1 MKHSISTRIGQESVN
16 RNVSKEPRRLFIGI
30 QARGLNSQRFPY
42 HPPYLASNRS
52 TTGSCE
58 NILGHVTIRAAQNVP
73 QSLRMFRLGAAQL
86 ECTVRKVRKRLYRG
100 LSSVRT
106 SAKAACQHSPRA
118 K

>member
-1 MKHSISTRIGQESVN
+1 MPHRDSLLGHYLAALVVNASTVDKCSGDILQSAL
-16 RNVSKEPRRLFIGI
+16 PL
-30 QARGLNSQRFPY
+30 
-42 HPPYLASNRS
+42 PPTYLASNRS

-58 NILGHVTIRAAQNVP
+58 NILGHVTIRATQNVP
-73 QSLRMFRLGAAQL
+73 QSLRMWRLGAAQL